1 MGVISDQSLRHSIV
15 QYTGIG
21 IGLLSTLFVYPLAL
35 SEMGLLRFV
44 MNTAQLATPF
54 CLMGVQIVAVRFF
67 PTFKDPASG
76 HHGFLSL
83 LQLIALGG
91 VAIFGLLYLIFHQPF
106 TNLFSDQPAAYLPYL
121 PYAVPLTLFMVFS
134 FLFTSY
140 ATNFHKVL
148 YPSIFNEMLVKLG
161 LPALVLL
168 YFYGWIGLGGMM
180 TGMLGVFF
188 TVALAHI
195 SYLAVLG
202 EYRLRRPNWDFIT
215 PSLRK
220 ELAQFGFVNILT
232 SWAFMISS
240 RIDIF
245 MLGLLLGPGAFR
257 GVGIYSI
264 LYIISEVIDA
274 PRKAV
279 NNISSPIVAQAWK
292 ENNLRHLKDL
302 YEKSSLNQF
311 LAGWLLFIGIW
322 GSLEGLFLIMPN
334 GEEFVAFRWV
344 VFLLG
349 LSKVIDMLTGV
360 NTLIIQHSR
369 YFHFNFYSVG
379 LLAAINIFNNLL
391 LIPEYGMV
399 GASMATLISVFL
411 YNLAKFIFLW
421 VKMGMQPFGWKTLIV
436 FGVGLL
442 ALGLGYLV
450 PISAENTA
458 FSVGSIVL
466 RSGVIASVYLGIVL
480 WLRIS
485 PELNELLLRFVKR

>member
-1 MGVISDQSLRHSIV
+1 MGVITDQSIRQSVV
-15 QYTGIG
+15 QYAGIG

-54 CLMGVQIVAVRFF
+54 CLLGVQVLAVRFF
-67 PTFKDPASG
+67 PVFKDPSN
-76 HHGFLSL
+76 HHQGFFSL

-91 VAIFGLLYLIFHQPF
+91 VAIFGLLYLVFHQPF
-106 TNLFSDQPAAYLPYL
+106 TDLFSDQPAEYLPYL
-121 PYAVPLTLFMVFS
+121 PYAVPLTFFMVFS
-134 FLFTSY
+134 FLYTSY
-140 ATNFHKVL
+140 ASNFHKVL
-148 YPSIFNEMLVKLG
+148 YPAIFNEILVKLG

-168 YFYGWIGLGGMM
+168 FFYGWIGLGGMM

-188 TVALAHI
+188 MVALAHI

-202 EYRLRRPNWDFIT
+202 EYSLRRPNWGFIT

-220 ELAQFGFVNILT
+220 DLMQFGFVNILT
-232 SWAFMISS
+232 NWAFMISS

-274 PRKAV
+274 PRRAV
-279 NNISSPIVAQAWK
+279 TNISSPIVAQAWK
-292 ENNLRHLKDL
+292 DNNLSQLKSL

-322 GSLEGLFLIMPN
+322 GSLEGLFLVMPN
-334 GEEFVAFRWV
+334 GEEFAEFRWV

-349 LSKVIDMLTGV
+349 LSKIADMLTGV

-369 YFHFNFYSVG
+369 YFRFNFYSVG
-379 LLAAINIFNNLL
+379 LLAVVNIVNNLL
-391 LIPEYGMV
+391 LIPEFGMI

-411 YNLAKFIFLW
+411 YNLAKFIFLR
-421 VKMGMQPFGWKTLIV
+421 VKMGMQPFGWNTLIV
-436 FGVGLL
+436 FGVGVL
-442 ALGLGYLV
+442 ALGMGYLI
-450 PISAENTA
+450 PISAENVA
-458 FSVGSIVL
+458 FSVGSIIL
-466 RSGVIASVYLGIVL
+466 RGGVIASVYLGIVL
-480 WLRIS
+480 WFRIS